1 MRKSGRKSF
10 VFFFIKRNI
19 LNIKMSFCNQK
30 HKNKV
35 VYISQI
41 YTIQYAHLYNKHY
54 TCFKYYIGF
63 VTNILYKDCNN

>member
-1 MRKSGRKSF
+1 MQKSGRKSF

-19 LNIKMSFCNQK
+19 SNKKVSVCNHK

-41 YTIQYAHLYNKHY
+41 YTIQYAHLYNTHY
-54 TCFKYYIGF
+54 TCIKYNRILNKHF
-63 VTNILYKDCNN
+63 VQRLQ